1 MEEKINKGDIFYA
14 NLDGALGSEQQGNRP
29 VLIVQNDIG
38 NKYSPT
44 TIILPL
50 TKIINRKHKLPTH
63 FNINKS
69 SKIKCDSTILA
80 EQIRVIDKKR
90 LGKKI
95 GNLDKKAMQ
104 IIDNKIQIALGI
116 IEFWQVHNRTLFFIG
131 GKYD

>member
-50 TKIINRKHKLPTH
+50 TKIINRKHRLPTH

-80 EQIRVIDKKR
+80 EQIRVIYKKR

-116 IEFWQVHNRTLFFIG
+116 IEF
-131 GKYD
+131 

>member
-1 MEEKINKGDIFYA
+1 MKKVIRGAIFYA
-14 NLDGALGSEQQGNRP
+14 SLSPALGSEEKGCRP
-29 VLIVQNDIG
+29 VVILQNDIG

-50 TKIINRKHKLPTH
+50 TKIINRKHRLPTH

-116 IEFWQVHNRTLFFIG
+116 IEF
-131 GKYD
+131 